1 MAINLKTDPISKSF
15 YQYLWPALT
24 GMVIKSLFIMGDAF
38 FIGMGVGPDGLGAI
52 SLIIPPF
59 SIFTAIAMMVGIGG
73 AAKMSIEIGKGN
85 TDSSQLWFSQSM
97 LLTAILSTITVVAA
111 LTWLDELIAFMGASG
126 NMAQLAHDYLVVL
139 LPFFVLY
146 SLAWVLSC
154 FVRNDANPK
163 LATYAMSLGAVANLF
178 FDYIFII
185 EMGMGMKGAAYATAI
200 SQVVIAVILLSHF
213 ARKKGSLEL
222 SLKGIGLDKTKEII
236 SIGVP
241 TFFIEVT
248 SAMTIVL
255 FNYVLLTQ
263 FGESHIIAY
272 GLTTNVGVLALFVMV
287 GIAQACQPIIS
298 FNHGAARP
306 ERIDDILKLGLK
318 AAIGSGSVFLIIV
331 WLFAPNIAAAYLG
344 SNDGLITLAS
354 TAVSFFFLGVPLMGF
369 NMVIANLFQA
379 IAKPKQATLIS
390 LSRGFVFVALGVL
403 ILPKLFPQDGIWASI
418 VFAEALTAV
427 ISLSMLLIYRRRT
440 MASNI
445 EQQAQLLVQPSKA
458 K

>member
-126 NMAQLAHDYLVVL
+126 NMAQLAHDYLGVL

-163 LATYAMSLGAVANLF
+163 LATYAMSLGAIANLF

-236 SIGVP
+236 SIG
-241 TFFIEVT
+241 
-248 SAMTIVL
+248 
-255 FNYVLLTQ
+255 
-263 FGESHIIAY
+263 
-272 GLTTNVGVLALFVMV
+272 
-287 GIAQACQPIIS
+287 
-298 FNHGAARP
+298 
-306 ERIDDILKLGLK
+306 
-318 AAIGSGSVFLIIV
+318 
-331 WLFAPNIAAAYLG
+331 G
-344 SNDGLITLAS
+344 SNLLYRSDVCHDHRFVQLCVANTVRREPYHRLWLNHQRWRSCSVCHGRHRTS
-354 TAVSFFFLGVPLMGF
+354 VS
-369 NMVIANLFQA
+369 ANH
-379 IAKPKQATLIS
+379 
-390 LSRGFVFVALGVL
+390 
-403 ILPKLFPQDGIWASI
+403 
-418 VFAEALTAV
+418 
-427 ISLSMLLIYRRRT
+427 
-440 MASNI
+440 
-445 EQQAQLLVQPSKA
+445 QL
-458 K
+458 

>member
-52 SLIIPPF
+52 ALIIPPF

-85 TDSSQLWFSQSM
+85 TESSQTWFSQSM
-97 LLTAILSTITVVAA
+97 LLTTILSTIAVVIAMI
-111 LTWLDELIAFMGASG
+111 WLEELIAFMGASG
-126 NMAQLAHDYLVVL
+126 NMAQLAHDYLIVL
-139 LPFFVLY
+139 LPFFVVY

-163 LATYAMSLGAVANLF
+163 LATYAMSIGAVTNLVL
-178 FDYIFII
+178 DYIFIL
-185 EMGMGMKGAAYATAI
+185 EMGMGMEGAAWATAI
-200 SQVVIAVILLSHF
+200 SQVMIALILVSHF
-213 ARKKGSLEL
+213 SRKKGSLEL
-222 SLKGIGLDKTKEII
+222 SLKGIGLNKTKEIL
-236 SIGVP
+236 SIGTP
-241 TFFIEVT
+241 TFFIEIT

-298 FNHGAARP
+298 FNHGANRP
-306 ERIDDILKLGLK
+306 ERINDILKLGLK
-318 AAIGSGSVFLIIV
+318 AAIGSGTVFLVIV
-331 WLFAPNIAAAYLG
+331 WMFAPTIAGAYLG
-344 SNDGLITLAS
+344 SNNELIPLAS

-369 NMVIANLFQA
+369 NMVVANLFQA
-379 IAKPKQATLIS
+379 IAKPQQATFIS

-403 ILPKLFPQDGIWASI
+403 LLPKLFPQDGIWASI
-418 VFAEALTAV
+418 VFAEAVTAA
-427 ISLSMLLIYRRRT
+427 ISLSMLLTYRRRSIDPGNLAVHT
-440 MASNI
+440 S
-445 EQQAQLLVQPSKA
+445 
-458 K
+458 